1 METAPR
7 LGRMQQPTRYV
18 ALRGVV
24 VPVLSALLLLLGA
37 PLAHAQGIADTSTA
51 STPGA
56 AAHPARADGPDHP
69 PGDRSD
75 DAPSGATDAEHATV
89 AVSTVHRS
97 PQPPRP
103 ERAPLALVPLR
114 VEPPLTSSLTPPVA
128 HDDPGVAERHRSTAD
143 GRAPPA

>member
-1 METAPR
+1 
-7 LGRMQQPTRYV
+7 MQQPTRYV

-37 PLAHAQGIADTSTA
+37 PLAHAQVAAPSTATSTGA
-51 STPGA
+51 SSVTPA
-56 AAHPARADGPDHP
+56 
-69 PGDRSD
+69 GDRPGSERTSD

-89 AVSTVHRS
+89 SVSTAHRS

-103 ERAPLALVPLR
+103 DRAPLALVPLR
-114 VEPPLTSSLTPPVA
+114 VEPPVTSSLTPPVGS
-128 HDDPGVAERHRSTAD
+128 DEPGVADRHRSTAD